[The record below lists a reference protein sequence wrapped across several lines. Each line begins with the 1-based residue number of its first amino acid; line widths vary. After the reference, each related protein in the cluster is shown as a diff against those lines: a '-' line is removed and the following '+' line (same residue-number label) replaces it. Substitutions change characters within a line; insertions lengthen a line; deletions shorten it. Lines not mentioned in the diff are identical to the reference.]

1 MKVLYIGQYTLG
13 TTSRMRGE
21 ALKAIIRPNI
31 FEVIDTH
38 VPFYK
43 SHVLW
48 RSFAFRYKKG
58 PVVNRINTFVLS
70 KLSGTYDVIWV
81 DKAIFISPQV
91 TKQLKSLAKKLI
103 HYTPDTA
110 FKGNRSKCFY
120 RSLSFYDFV
129 LTTKSFEKADYLKYI
144 KKEKLMFIPQGF
156 DKNVHYP
163 RHTFQQKERK
173 VLFIGLY
180 EPSRGDVIKALLNHN
195 IKVEISG
202 KNWMSFIN
210 AQNSANLKFLGEG
223 LFNDAYAKAIS
234 SAHLSLGLV
243 SKRFPELHTTRT
255 FEIPACG
262 SVLVTE
268 RNTETT
274 QFFNEDE
281 VLFFSNEEDMVDK
294 ISKLLLDDEA
304 LQQIA
309 QKGHHRATTSGYD
322 YQSQLLHI
330 CTFTGLLSNAN
341 TNT

>member
-58 PVVNRINTFVLS
+58 PVINRINTFVLS
-70 KLSGTYDVIWV
+70 KFSGTYDVIWV
-81 DKAIFISPQV
+81 DKAVFISPQV
-91 TKQLKSLAKKLI
+91 TKQLKSLTKKLI

-110 FKGNRSKCFY
+110 FKGNKSKYFY
-120 RSLSFYDFV
+120 KSLSFYDYV
-129 LTTKSFEKADYLKYI
+129 ITTKSFEKADYLNHI
-144 KKEKLMFIPQGF
+144 EKEKLVFIPQGF

-180 EPSRGDVIKALLNHN
+180 EPSRGNVIKALLDHN
-195 IKVEISG
+195 IKVEVAG
-202 KNWMSFIN
+202 KNWMPFIN

-234 SAHLSLGLV
+234 SAHISLGLV

-262 SVLVTE
+262 TALVTE
-268 RNTETT
+268 RNLET
-274 QFFNEDE
+274 QSFF
-281 VLFFSNEEDMVDK
+281 K
-294 ISKLLLDDEA
+294 DDEA
-304 LQQIA
+304 IFYTNENDLIEKITFFMNNDKPLEVLTK
-309 QKGHHRATTSGYD
+309 KGASRAVTSAYD
-322 YQSQLLHI
+322 Y
-330 CTFTGLLSNAN
+330 NAILN
-341 TNT
+341 AILKTILD

>member
-1 MKVLYIGQYTLG
+1 MRVLYIGQYTLG

-243 SKRFPELHTTRT
+243 SKLFPELHTTRT

-322 YQSQLLHI
+322 YQSQLFHI